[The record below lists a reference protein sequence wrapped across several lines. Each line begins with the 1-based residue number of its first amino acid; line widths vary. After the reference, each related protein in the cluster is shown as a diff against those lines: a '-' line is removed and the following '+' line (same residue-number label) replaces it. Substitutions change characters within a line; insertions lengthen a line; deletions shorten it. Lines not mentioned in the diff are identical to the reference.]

1 METKKFWSDF
11 IEKWPAERKTSAKIK
26 EGAKVLA
33 VGILAL
39 LALGFF
45 TTSQRLNAG

>member
-1 METKKFWSDF
+1 MKTNKYWSEF
-11 IEKWPAERKTSAKIK
+11 FKNRSEKIMPSTTVK

-33 VGILAL
+33 VGVFAL